1 MTKVLDVPLMGPL
14 LAPHVPPLEHRY
26 ALSGLKLH
34 ALPPG
39 EMEVA
44 FQAETYILDV
54 NLGAVVHEIAVGSDR
69 LGRRP
74 DLS

>member
-1 MTKVLDVPLMGPL
+1 MRI
-14 LAPHVPPLEHRY
+14 LAV
-26 ALSGLKLH
+26 ALKLH